1 MSRYKEAK
9 ESAEREELKGNIEK
23 AIDYYLDAVYFL
35 EKDFK
40 NLSRNDER
48 KRQLAVRNLHHK
60 INHLKKPDSELIVET
75 LPKETTTEKLKNN
88 WHLFAIGLVVII
100 LVVIFSNNGNK
111 QPSHEESIEKIKNE
125 QSNSTNTTAAS
136 CTYNKMEIKSF
147 EVGTDRLLEEKTIN
161 DCFTVYEV
169 PNSMGLTEVTNSNN
183 TIKISYFK
191 SEASA
196 KMLRTLDVRIGKK
209 GTEPIRW
216 RAVEKHEI
224 FMNDTGNELNFVF
237 GDRHKTKIKGTIKFT
252 K

>member
-60 INHLKKPDSELIVET
+60 INHLKNPDSELIVET

-88 WHLFAIGLVVII
+88 WHLFVIGLVVII

-161 DCFTVYEV
+161 DCFTHITL
-169 PNSMGLTEVTNSNN
+169 PNSGGMTEVTNSNN
-183 TIKISYFK
+183 TIRVTYFNNEG
-191 SEASA
+191 SV
-196 KMLRTLDVRIGKK
+196 LRFLNIRFGEQGKV
-209 GTEPIRW
+209 EPARW
-216 RAVEKHEI
+216 RTNEGHDI
-224 FMNDTGNELNFVF
+224 FMNDTGNELNFIF